1 MAGVGGR
8 LASEL
13 DGGGVVTMQENDVS
27 GVSYAESGEPRGYT
41 RWLLMIA
48 GLASS
53 VTVNAILL
61 VYVAKGGVHQ

>member
-1 MAGVGGR
+1 M
-8 LASEL
+8 
-13 DGGGVVTMQENDVS
+13 TMQENDVS

-61 VYVAKGGVHQ
+61 VYMAKGGVHQ